1 MLLAGVLCLIVSISI
16 AVFQLPMI
24 VIELITL
31 VLIVPLYIALLYS
44 PIWTEGDRNRNMVQF
59 GHLVWD
65 KYKGLKI
72 GLFLMIPYF
81 IENVFLTLSWAKVIP
96 DIFWIYK
103 ILNSHL
109 WPIMTW
115 LNPIQEGN
123 WISINNMS
131 VLSLII
137 CWIFMFYPL
146 IISVIAYFLGYKG
159 ISVSEKL
166 IYKNKPRKKRHY

>member
-1 MLLAGVLCLIVSISI
+1 
-16 AVFQLPMI
+16 
-24 VIELITL
+24 
-31 VLIVPLYIALLYS
+31 
-44 PIWTEGDRNRNMVQF
+44 
-59 GHLVWD
+59 VWD